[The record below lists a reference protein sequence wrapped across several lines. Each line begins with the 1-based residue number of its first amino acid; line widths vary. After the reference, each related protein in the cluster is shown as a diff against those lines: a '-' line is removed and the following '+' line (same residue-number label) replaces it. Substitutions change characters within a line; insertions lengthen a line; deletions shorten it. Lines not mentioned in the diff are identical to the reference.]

1 MPRLLQSAGKGK
13 SYMASLPARTAE
25 RSTQT
30 SADHGQIRRGMIVT
44 IQVTITVVVPFI
56 TRPIRLTIVSRR
68 WVPFVGTIYEASGL
82 VQAADGTLILARVPI
97 R

>member
-1 MPRLLQSAGKGK
+1 
-13 SYMASLPARTAE
+13 
-25 RSTQT
+25 
-30 SADHGQIRRGMIVT
+30 MIVT

-68 WVPFVGTIYEASGL
+68 WVPFVGTKYEASGL

-97 R
+97 C